1 MTILRCTNKV
11 LKEFGRKKPALA
23 EVPGNVSSM
32 DEWYVNLF
40 RLNRRKC
47 LLFANAGT
55 LFSFVA
61 VGVARKDIQNLPEL
75 FRKELSKALFY
86 EEFSA
91 GEIQKVMKQVDTITI
106 AKACNRSVLGSMNQM
121 LFEYEHTVYRHQYF
135 EDKEL
140 IEANRDLNRSLR
152 SAIGEGR
159 NDYGVPIEEFKKKLV
174 LP

>member
-1 MTILRCTNKV
+1 MIIFRLTSKV
-11 LKEFGRKKPALA
+11 LKEFGRQKPVLA

-75 FRKELSKALFY
+75 FRKELSKVLFY

-91 GEIQKVMKQVDTITI
+91 GQIQEILKRTDQIAI
-106 AKACNRSVLGSMNQM
+106 AKTNNRSVL
-121 LFEYEHTVYRHQYF
+121 
-135 EDKEL
+135 
-140 IEANRDLNRSLR
+140 A
-152 SAIGEGR
+152 
-159 NDYGVPIEEFKKKLV
+159 
-174 LP
+174 

>member
-1 MTILRCTNKV
+1 MILRCTAKV
-11 LKEFGRKKPALA
+11 IKELKSSKSQVFDQQGSTRAL
-23 EVPGNVSSM
+23 

-40 RLNRRKC
+40 HLNRRKC
-47 LLFANAGT
+47 LMFTNAES

-61 VGVARKDIQNLPEL
+61 VGVSRKDIQNLPEL

-91 GEIQKVMKQVDTITI
+91 GEIQRIMKQVDTITI

-135 EDKEL
+135 EDREL

>member
-1 MTILRCTNKV
+1 MIVLRLTSKV

-86 EEFSA
+86 EEFTA

-106 AKACNRSVLGSMNQM
+106 AKTCNRSVLGSMNQM